1 MFRSF
6 YDFKLIFEKF
16 PRGKNSSVTLAV
28 LTSGGDSQGK
38 NSIMKDVVQYT
49 RYIIHL
55 YLLIITLN
63 RLTVIETLYS

>member
-38 NSIMKDVVQYT
+38 NSIMKDVIQCT
-49 RYIIHL
+49 RYIIPTD
-55 YLLIITLN
+55 INT
-63 RLTVIETLYS
+63 